1 MNNKKILS
9 KGWKLLALNEICDL
23 QNGYAFK
30 SNDYINISNTLNCRM
45 SNIRPDGFFD
55 IEHNQKFL
63 PDSYIEKYKQYLLKD
78 GDVIIAM
85 TDMATEAK
93 ILGVP
98 TIVKTQGKNLL
109 LNQRVGKLIIKK
121 PELINFPYLKYVL
134 NREQVKKYFLKFAGG
149 GLQIN
154 LGKEDILSVEIPL
167 PPIAEQKRIAEI
179 LDRTQSLIS
188 KRKKAIAKLDN
199 LIQSIFIEMFG
210 DPITN
215 PKRWNSRTLEEI
227 AIKLTDGEHLN
238 PDFSLD
244 GMPIVMA
251 GNVLEDFVDIQ
262 NAKKVDV
269 TLGEKFRRKCS
280 PERGDI
286 LLVSRGATIGRLC
299 TVDFSDD
306 FCLMGSVILIKLNHF
321 SVESKYLKSLL
332 KQPLMY
338 AKLFNTSGSSAQQA
352 IYLKDL
358 KRLICLLP
366 PLPLQKEFAQR
377 VEAVE
382 KLKATHRASL
392 SQLEALFASL
402 QHRAF
407 RGEL

>member
-188 KRKKAIAKLDN
+188 KRKEAIAKLDT
-199 LIQSIFIEMFG
+199 LTQSIFLEMFG
-210 DPITN
+210 DPDLN
-215 PKRWNSRTLEEI
+215 PKEWEVTEFSSQIKSVRYGTGSPPIYSEEGIPFIRATNVKEGTVKSKDMKRISLEEANKI
-227 AIKLTDGEHLN
+227 A
-238 PDFSLD
+238 
-244 GMPIVMA
+244 
-251 GNVLEDFVDIQ
+251 
-262 NAKKVDV
+262 
-269 TLGEKFRRKCS
+269 KCQ
-280 PERGDI
+280 I
-286 LLVSRGATIGRLC
+286 IGLW
-299 TVDFSDD
+299 T
-306 FCLMGSVILIKLNHF
+306 
-321 SVESKYLKSLL
+321 
-332 KQPLMY
+332 
-338 AKLFNTSGSSAQQA
+338 
-352 IYLKDL
+352 
-358 KRLICLLP
+358 
-366 PLPLQKEFAQR
+366 
-377 VEAVE
+377 
-382 KLKATHRASL
+382 KLK
-392 SQLEALFASL
+392 
-402 QHRAF
+402 
-407 RGEL
+407 

>member
-188 KRKKAIAKLDN
+188 KRKEAIAKLDT
-199 LIQSIFIEMFG
+199 LTQSIFLEMFG
-210 DPITN
+210 DPVTN
-215 PKRWNSRTLEEI
+215 PKGWKT
-227 AIKLTDGEHLN
+227 
-238 PDFSLD
+238 
-244 GMPIVMA
+244 
-251 GNVLEDFVDIQ
+251 
-262 NAKKVDV
+262 
-269 TLGEKFRRKCS
+269 
-280 PERGDI
+280 
-286 LLVSRGATIGRLC
+286 
-299 TVDFSDD
+299 
-306 FCLMGSVILIKLNHF
+306 
-321 SVESKYLKSLL
+321 
-332 KQPLMY
+332 QPL
-338 AKLFNTSGSSAQQA
+338 
-352 IYLKDL
+352 
-358 KRLICLLP
+358 RLICDEINDCPHSTPAWTEHGVICLRTSNLTKGGWNWDDTRFVTEETYHERSKRGYIQTNDIILSREGTVGIAAIVTSEMKVSMGQRLVQVRPSSSYLTSEFLLRYLLYVLEPTRLSRLMVGSTSQHLNVKELRDLSIPNP
-366 PLPLQKEFAQR
+366 PISLQQKFSDQM
-377 VEAVE
+377 VILE

-392 SQLEALFASL
+392 SELQALFASL